1 MKLALKTAPSVEPIS
16 LTEVKKHLRLATTD
30 AEAAAYTR
38 EDTQLTAWIET
49 AREMA
54 EAETG
59 TRLITQSWYLYL
71 DEWPDGD
78 EIRLPYP
85 PLQSATVKYRLEDDS
100 GYDNTFSD
108 VIVDTVGKPGRI
120 VLKSDYSWPTDTL
133 YDVNPIQIEYTC
145 GYGAAGSDVPS
156 KVRSAMF
163 LKLTDL
169 YEHRG
174 ETVIGAS
181 VGRLHDAAESLL
193 RQCRDWTFPV

>member
-16 LTEVKKHLRLATTD
+16 LTEAKLHLRLATTT
-30 AEAAAYTR
+30 AEAESYTT
-38 EDTQLTAWIET
+38 EDAQLTAWIET

-71 DEWPDGD
+71 DGWPDGD
-78 EIRLPYP
+78 EMRLPYP
-85 PLQSATVKYRLEDDS
+85 PLQSATVKYRLVDDS

-108 VIVDTVGKPGRI
+108 VIVDIASRPGRI
-120 VLKSDYSWPTDTL
+120 VLKSDKSWPMGTL
-133 YDVNPIQIEYTC
+133 YDVNPIQIDYTC
-145 GYGAAGSDVPS
+145 GYGGEGSDVPG
-156 KVRSAMF
+156 KLRSAML

-174 ETVIGAS
+174 EIVIGAS

-193 RQCRDWTFPV
+193 RQCRDWTFTA